1 MSVTNLRRSGALT
14 HAPIFFS
21 FFTWG
26 FGTGAQNL
34 GRPLFA
40 FAVTGNV
47 FLVGVL
53 LASNAVPR
61 AFTGPLTGYLA
72 DRFGRKPLVILGPV
86 IRGLSN
92 IGQFFADDYVS
103 FLVYEM
109 IGQVG
114 VAMWGTSSNVLMS
127 DVTRTETRGRMLA
140 LRHMSM
146 RLGFVA
152 GPAVGGVLA
161 ATFGLQSVFL
171 LNGVSK
177 IVIVVVVL
185 FMVKETR
192 PEAARAPRAPGQG
205 RGFSLAP
212 FRDRTFLVLAI
223 ATAIFAMSNAGIM
236 QSLIPVYAVDVVKV
250 DAATV
255 GFLISIAS
263 MVTFL
268 FAFPNGMIADRFG
281 RKWSLVPGM
290 LLIGTASIVLAVG
303 GVYGALVLAVCI
315 KGLGEAMTMGTTQ
328 TYAMDIAPPDRRGA
342 ILGLWTMSQSVGA
355 TTGPILLAA
364 LYHFLF
370 PDAAFYTMAV
380 LLVMGALMVALLA
393 RETGGRARMAQQSP
407 PTAGGSPP

>member
-72 DRFGRKPLVILGPV
+72 DRFGRKPLVILGPI

-205 RGFSLAP
+205 RGFSLVP

-223 ATAIFAMSNAGIM
+223 ATAIFAMSNAGVM

-303 GVYGALVLAVCI
+303 DVYGALVLAVCI

-355 TTGPILLAA
+355 TIGPILLAA

-370 PDAAFYTMAV
+370 PDVAFYTMAV
-380 LLVMGALMVALLA
+380 LLVLGALMVTLMA
-393 RETGGRARMAQQSP
+393 RETGGRARMSPQSP